1 MTNKQ
6 REAIEE
12 LKSLSPSEGAIDI
25 VLSLIKEQQEE
36 IERKNKIIEESIK
49 YIDSNNYVDSEE
61 CQFQQDFN
69 IKCIGNIDC
78 KDCIKQYFAGLVEK
92 E

>member
-1 MTNKQ
+1 MNFKVEVKADDEMKET
-6 REAIEE
+6 
-12 LKSLSPSEGAIDI
+12 IDI

>member
-25 VLSLIKEQQEE
+25 VLSLIREQQEE

>member
-6 REAIEE
+6 KEAIEE

>member
-1 MTNKQ
+1 MNFKVEVKADDEMKET
-6 REAIEE
+6 
-12 LKSLSPSEGAIDI
+12 IDTVI
-25 VLSLIKEQQEE
+25 SLIKEQQEE

-92 E
+92 EN

>member
-1 MTNKQ
+1 MTNEQ